1 MPSRRPSIPKA
12 IRDMVLNE
20 FNHRCAMCGADRP
33 QIHHIDGDPANNV
46 PENLLPLCPN
56 NHLLDSH
63 NPTQPVDAD
72 KLRLLRQFKDP
83 LVLSPAFDPLFR
95 RTLFLLQL
103 RDIPFNQDVIESQAE
118 ELVAFVRALA
128 MGTFYADRLQQLLS
142 YPPNP
147 GVWTENSSELEIRQ
161 HRDRS
166 ILMFRGKLLSNR
178 DAAVCLIVELLRYQP
193 WTPT

>member
-1 MPSRRPSIPKA
+1 MPSRRASIPKA

-33 QIHHIDGDPANNV
+33 QIHHIDGDSANNT

-63 NPTQPVDAD
+63 NPTQPVNPD
-72 KLRLLRQFKDP
+72 KLRLLRRFKDP

-95 RTLFLLQL
+95 RSLFLLQM
-103 RDIPFNQDVIESQAE
+103 RDIPFQPDVTQSQVE

-142 YPPNP
+142 PPPNP
-147 GVWTENSSELEIRQ
+147 GVWTENTQDWEFQE
-161 HRDRS
+161 HRDRGERE
-166 ILMFRGKLLSNR
+166 FRAKLLANR
-178 DAAVCLIVELLRYQP
+178 DTAVCLIVELLRYQQ
-193 WTPT
+193 WPTT